1 MSLWRREDAVR
12 AVADAA
18 ARLPVILAK
27 DVVAIDPARGL
38 WDMWPIARRD
48 GTTATIGGR
57 HYWFFL
63 AVPHAPDPEARHD
76 VARIRLYSVGA
87 DGWRDHGDAFPDGF
101 TPGTREWSGSAWL
114 AEDDVTLTMH
124 FTAAGVRGGGP
135 RFTQRLFETT
145 GRLVDGRVTDW
156 SAPVETV
163 RADGHWYAPAEQD
176 AAIDDRIKGFR
187 DPGYFLDPA
196 TGREHLLFTG
206 SAAGATDVQDGVVG
220 LATRDGLGWA
230 IEAPLVDAT
239 GVNNE
244 LERPHIVVRDGL
256 YYLFWSTQAKRFA
269 PGIGAPTGLY
279 GMVADRLCGPWR
291 PLNGSGLVAANP
303 VEEPTQAYCWW
314 VTGEGDVISFVDYWG
329 LDGVP
334 RGSDA
339 AFRRA
344 HFGGTAAPFFRL
356 ELKGDSVR
364 IA

>member
-1 MSLWRREDAVR
+1 
-12 AVADAA
+12 
-18 ARLPVILAK
+18 
-27 DVVAIDPARGL
+27 
-38 WDMWPIARRD
+38 
-48 GTTATIGGR
+48 
-57 HYWFFL
+57 
-63 AVPHAPDPEARHD
+63 
-76 VARIRLYSVGA
+76 
-87 DGWRDHGDAFPDGF
+87 
-101 TPGTREWSGSAWL
+101 
-114 AEDDVTLTMH
+114 MH
-124 FTAAGVRGGGP
+124 
-135 RFTQRLFETT
+135 
-145 GRLVDGRVTDW
+145 
-156 SAPVETV
+156 
-163 RADGHWYAPAEQD
+163 
-176 AAIDDRIKGFR
+176 
-187 DPGYFLDPA
+187 
-196 TGREHLLFTG
+196 
-206 SAAGATDVQDGVVG
+206 DGVVG
-220 LATRDGLGWA
+220 LATRDGFGWA

-279 GMVADRLCGPWR
+279 GMVADRLSGPWR

-303 VEEPTQAYCWW
+303 IEEPTQAYCWW

-356 ELKGDSVR
+356 ELKGDSAR